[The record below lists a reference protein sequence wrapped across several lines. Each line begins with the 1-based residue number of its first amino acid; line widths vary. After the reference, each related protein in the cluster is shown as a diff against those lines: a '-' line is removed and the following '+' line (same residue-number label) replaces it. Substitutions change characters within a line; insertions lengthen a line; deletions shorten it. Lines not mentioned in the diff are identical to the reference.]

1 MGEKFVLTGGMG
13 DNEDGRY
20 GPSITRVT
28 EYDINGFVKDLPDM
42 ITPRFNH
49 GCSHFIDKENHNVC
63 MCGKKSYF

>member
-13 DNEDGRY
+13 DEESRY

-42 ITPRFNH
+42 ITSRFNH